1 MNSDFLWFSC
11 YLASRCQD
19 INFSRH
25 FWKRRYY
32 HISLITRVTNF
43 LVAPVL
49 RSFQLVELRRP
60 SSSSSVEFAET
71 GFFPTPTIVSKNS
84 VKCKCIQKPSN
95 TKKVKKG
102 LIQQLVKQAA
112 CQGTNNHFV
121 PLFRQQGERPN
132 EFEFQGGSKQKR
144 FIWITILY

>member
-1 MNSDFLWFSC
+1 MSRYQFFKTFLEKTLLSHQFDNKSDQFSGG
-11 YLASRCQD
+11 
-19 INFSRH
+19 
-25 FWKRRYY
+25 
-32 HISLITRVTNF
+32 T
-43 LVAPVL
+43 

-60 SSSSSVEFAET
+60 SSSSVEFAET

-121 PLFRQQGERPN
+121 PLFRQQGKHPN

-144 FIWITILY
+144 FI

>member
-1 MNSDFLWFSC
+1 MSRYQFFKTFLEKTLLSHQFDNKSDQFSGG
-11 YLASRCQD
+11 
-19 INFSRH
+19 
-25 FWKRRYY
+25 
-32 HISLITRVTNF
+32 T
-43 LVAPVL
+43 

-121 PLFRQQGERPN
+121 PLFRQRN
-132 EFEFQGGSKQKR
+132 EFEFQGVLQAKR
-144 FIWITILY
+144 FI

>member
-60 SSSSSVEFAET
+60 SSSSVEFAET

-121 PLFRQQGERPN
+121 PLFRQRN
-132 EFEFQGGSKQKR
+132 EFEFQGVLQAKS
-144 FIWITILY
+144 FIWITIL